1 MTSHEQ
7 DKTPGP
13 DSESKADAWAVDD
26 DVLDIIIDAHVNE
39 EVKDTLAATRVA
51 TITRQRRCR
60 RLQLVSWQFAV
71 SRVTS
76 SKVVEQY
83 SLR

>member
-1 MTSHEQ
+1 MTSREQ
-7 DKTPGP
+7 DKIPEL
-13 DSESKADAWAVDD
+13 DSESKPNSWAVDD
-26 DVLDIIIDAHVNE
+26 DVLDLIIDAHVNE

-71 SRVTS
+71 SHIPS
-76 SKVVEQY
+76 SGLLK
-83 SLR
+83 RC